1 VHPPAVA
8 LLGLIGS
15 FDGDF
20 PCCLEPNGT
29 AVVYPTV
36 ASRSMIPLV
45 SLHPSASGLAA
56 PTGLCYNPGP
66 EAGWIGS
73 TEPTQY
79 KSHKPHSYMSPL
91 RCLAKVTTPLPDFG
105 TDRMGDFERVGTAN
119 LWKSGPLFSTGA
131 DNSEPGF
138 SGASIEASARQHV
151 IQGLLREQRSRRR
164 WAVILIPGCPQHLQK
179 PAATC
184 PQRRGGRE
192 VSRET
197 GPAAQGNA

>member
-1 VHPPAVA
+1 MHSPAVA

-15 FDGDF
+15 LDGEI

-36 ASRSMIPLV
+36 ACRSMIPLV
-45 SLHPSASGLAA
+45 SLHPSTSGLAA

-79 KSHKPHSYMSPL
+79 KSHKPDSLMSPL
-91 RCLAKVTTPLPDFG
+91 GCQAKVTTALPDFG
-105 TDRMGDFERVGTAN
+105 TDRMVDFERVGTAN

-131 DNSEPGF
+131 ENMGPGH
-138 SGASIEASARQHV
+138 GRASIESVLAS
-151 IQGLLREQRSRRR
+151 
-164 WAVILIPGCPQHLQK
+164 
-179 PAATC
+179 T
-184 PQRRGGRE
+184 
-192 VSRET
+192 
-197 GPAAQGNA
+197 

>member
-15 FDGDF
+15 LDGEI

-36 ASRSMIPLV
+36 ASRAMIPLV

-56 PTGLCYNPGP
+56 PTGLCYNPRP

-73 TEPTQY
+73 TDPTQY
-79 KSHKPHSYMSPL
+79 KSHKPDSYMSPNPPA
-91 RCLAKVTTPLPDFG
+91 AKVTTPLPDFG

-131 DNSEPGF
+131 YNSEPGF
-138 SGASIEASARQHV
+138 SGLRLKQCSPARNSGTASQAGEQEEMGGDFEPRLSTAFAEA
-151 IQGLLREQRSRRR
+151 G
-164 WAVILIPGCPQHLQK
+164 GHL
-179 PAATC
+179 PPTHW
-184 PQRRGGRE
+184 GSGHE
-192 VSRET
+192 S
-197 GPAAQGNA
+197 